1 MSTLTLKTSSVDD
14 FFARSKA
21 DAHKADTGEK
31 IPQQRIMSFEDPV
44 DLLRFVTDTRVALI
58 REVKSSPGS
67 ITDIAIR
74 LHRDRSAVKRDID
87 DLAAVG
93 IFIVEEVVSPGHG
106 RKKKVRIAADS
117 FRLEAIV
124 A

>member
-1 MSTLTLKTSSVDD
+1 MNTLTIKTSSVED
-14 FFARSKA
+14 FFERSKA
-21 DAHKADTGEK
+21 DARKADIGEK
-31 IPQQRIMSFEDPV
+31 IPQQRIMSFEDPM

-58 REVKSSPGS
+58 REVKSAAGS
-67 ITDIAIR
+67 ITDIATR

-93 IFIVEEVVSPGHG
+93 IFIVEDVISPGHG
-106 RKKKVRIAADS
+106 RKKNVRIAADS
-117 FRLEAIV
+117 FKLEAIV